1 MKSKKETCKNC
12 DKTFKEKFKFCPYC
26 GQQTKD
32 ELTVKVLFYNTIHN
46 YFSFDA
52 RFYKSFYP
60 LLFKPGYLAVKFI
73 EGKRLMYLHPAQ
85 MYLFVSIV
93 FFFLFSFIQREQV
106 KNLDMELQKTK
117 SPESTLNFDLSEQKI
132 DSLDAQFFNGDFKA
146 DSILSHKDAD
156 KGHHVIADFSEKKLS
171 TILDP
176 EAAEHKGMFSM
187 DFNYKILDSLI
198 NNRVSRDIILTHMG
212 MSDDPGFFEKR
223 FYTQT
228 LRFYETRRGGRVLEA
243 FYDAI
248 PYAMFILLPIFALI
262 LKSLYFKKGLY
273 ASYLVFSFYYFS
285 FIFILF
291 SLFLLGSFITQLPDW
306 CYSLL
311 NLVIFVYLMVSI
323 KNFYKEGWG
332 VTILKTFV
340 VSLVFLLAVIPL
352 TVIVLSGFAFLFY

>member
-1 MKSKKETCKNC
+1 M
-12 DKTFKEKFKFCPYC
+12 
-26 GQQTKD
+26 
-32 ELTVKVLFYNTIHN
+32 
-46 YFSFDA
+46 
-52 RFYKSFYP
+52 
-60 LLFKPGYLAVKFI
+60 
-73 EGKRLMYLHPAQ
+73 
-85 MYLFVSIV
+85 
-93 FFFLFSFIQREQV
+93 
-106 KNLDMELQKTK
+106 QKTK